1 MAVLPKESRSLHS
14 ASVLSFSD
22 GSRHRCSSSFPDS
35 SRGGRLPGPLVISHV
50 SGLSWL
56 ISFKDKVAAKGLATP
71 PLQTRE
77 ASRTERGR
85 ARAGLKGRC
94 AHVHGNPISAAP
106 PAPWTLGHL
115 GHLAL
120 VIPVSLPLPALPSP
134 GFFSHQHLLT
144 SFPPHELTSFSSS
157 GCLSAH
163 FAMRTLLRHPPT
175 FGIRD
180 SGQSPQRA
188 FRGAHGKGHYFP
200 PTWASH

>member
-94 AHVHGNPISAAP
+94 THVHGNPISAAP

-115 GHLAL
+115 SHLAL

-134 GFFSHQHLLT
+134 GFFSRQHLLT
-144 SFPPHELTSFSSS
+144 SFPPHHC
-157 GCLSAH
+157 CLSAH

-175 FGIRD
+175 FGISD

-188 FRGAHGKGHYFP
+188 F
-200 PTWASH
+200 